1 MRDLRSQSR
10 LCDRAREYS
19 SRDLDGELSEFERAL
34 LESHLDH
41 CEACRAYSVELEQI
55 VGRLRAAPL
64 EALPHP
70 ISLPSRR
77 RVRTRVLQVA
87 AAGAAAA
94 VAASAGLLGTL
105 QSHRPATVRPSPNLA
120 AILGSEDFN
129 SQDVQELHLFRAMSR
144 TPKITLALARRGQKP
159 S

>member
-19 SRDLDGELSEFERAL
+19 SRGLDGELSEFERAL
-34 LESHLDH
+34 LESHLER
-41 CEACRAYSVELEQI
+41 CEACRLYSVELEQI
-55 VGRLRAAPL
+55 VGRLRLAPL
-64 EALPHP
+64 EALSQP

-77 RVRTRVLQVA
+77 RARTRVLQVA

-94 VAASAGLLGTL
+94 VAVTAGLVGSL
-105 QSHRPATVRPSPNLA
+105 QSHQPATPRPTVDFATIVNA
-120 AILGSEDFN
+120 EDLH
-129 SQDVQELHLFRAMSR
+129 SQDVQELHQFRAIVQA
-144 TPKITLALARRGQKP
+144 PKINLALARRGQKQ

>member
-19 SRDLDGELSEFERAL
+19 SRGLDGELSEFERAL
-34 LESHLDH
+34 LENHLER
-41 CEACRAYSVELEQI
+41 CEPCRVYASELEQI
-55 VGRLRAAPL
+55 AHRLRLAPL
-64 EALPHP
+64 ETLSHP

-77 RVRTRVLQVA
+77 RFRTRVFQVA

-94 VAASAGLLGTL
+94 VAATAGLLGAI
-105 QSHRPATVRPSPNLA
+105 QSHHPATLRQPNLTSLA
-120 AILGSEDFN
+120 QAEDFH
-129 SQDVQELHLFRAMSR
+129 SQDVQEMHQFRA
-144 TPKITLALARRGQKP
+144 TALAPKINLVLARRGQKQ

>member
-19 SRDLDGELSEFERAL
+19 SRGLDGELSEFERAL
-34 LESHLDH
+34 LDSHLDR

-94 VAASAGLLGTL
+94 VAATAGLVGTL
-105 QSHRPATVRPSPNLA
+105 QSHRPATVRPNANLA
-120 AILGSEDFN
+120 AIVNSEDFN
-129 SQDVQELHLFRAMSR
+129 SQDVQELHLFRAFAQR
-144 TPKITLALARRGQKP
+144 PKINLALARRGQKP